1 MSHDTHMT
9 TYLVLEVLAVWSHG
23 DNHSSNLV
31 NLTVKPARGY
41 ELRQLSIN
49 ELNRHPKG
57 GGHVRERQRA
67 IGLQQLSVCLDPHLT
82 DVVPRVS
89 C

>member
-31 NLTVKPARGY
+31 NLTVEPAGGY

-49 ELNRHPKG
+49 EVN
-57 GGHVRERQRA
+57 
-67 IGLQQLSVCLDPHLT
+67 
-82 DVVPRVS
+82 
-89 C
+89 